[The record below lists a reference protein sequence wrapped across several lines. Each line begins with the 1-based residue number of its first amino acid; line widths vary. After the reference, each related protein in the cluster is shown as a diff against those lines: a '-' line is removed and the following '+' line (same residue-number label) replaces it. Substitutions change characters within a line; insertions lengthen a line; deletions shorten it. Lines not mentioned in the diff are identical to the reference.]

1 MTIEKRIESDF
12 MTAFKSRNT
21 EVKTLLGT
29 VKGEMQTLKKNLMV
43 ESLSDEKSIEL
54 LNKFAKNIKETLK
67 ILTSDGTADKIK
79 EELAFELVVIESYL
93 PKQMSEDEIKS
104 KLDEVIAS
112 GATNIGAIMKAF
124 AGLPVDK
131 KILSEIAKT
140 KMVK

>member
-12 MTAFKSRNT
+12 MSAFKSRNT
-21 EVKTLLGT
+21 PVKTLLGT

-54 LNKFAKNIKETLK
+54 LNKFAKNMKET
-67 ILTSDGTADKIK
+67 IRLTNDETSKS
-79 EELAFELVVIESYL
+79 ELTIIESYL
-93 PKQMSEDEIKS
+93 PKQMSEDEIKA

-131 KILSEIAKT
+131 KMLSDLAKA
-140 KMVK
+140 KMAK